1 VRSFDDPAHRRP
13 WSDLVIRL
21 MARAFSLL
29 LLVTLPGCQYLQD
42 RVRECAHV
50 QVDLVHLR
58 LQGQPV
64 NLVPEHEPYSNENL
78 VYPGQT
84 RSLTL
89 CVERGDIK
97 RFRVG
102 LGQNT
107 IAITNCAV
115 SRATYEYEATGP
127 LRVVFTDHDTLECQ
141 GW

>member
-1 VRSFDDPAHRRP
+1 MNRI
-13 WSDLVIRL
+13 L
-21 MARAFSLL
+21 ARALA
-29 LLVTLPGCQYLQD
+29 LVLMVSLPGCQYVQD
-42 RVRECAHV
+42 RVRACDHV
-50 QVDLVHLR
+50 QVELVHLR
-58 LQGQPV
+58 FQG
-64 NLVPEHEPYSNENL
+64 EPANIVQESEAYSLDNL
-78 VYPGQT
+78 VYPGHSRTITQ
-84 RSLTL
+84 

-102 LGQNT
+102 IGQRT

>member
-1 VRSFDDPAHRRP
+1 
-13 WSDLVIRL
+13 
-21 MARAFSLL
+21 MARAFALFL
-29 LLVTLPGCQYLQD
+29 VVTLPGCQYVQD
-42 RVRECAHV
+42 RVRQCDHV

-58 LQGQPV
+58 LLGQPV
-64 NLVPEHEPYSNENL
+64 NLVPEHEAYSNENL
-78 VYPGQT
+78 VFPGQT
-84 RSLTL
+84 RSLSL

-115 SRATYEYEATGP
+115 SRSTYEYEATGP